1 MSADTGGR
9 PDRRGTATAGSEEL
23 RPAGRGAVQQA
34 SLPPGAMN
42 LSTLARV
49 DYHDAF
55 LADASRHPDR
65 TAAQWARAM
74 LSDAPPATRRSL
86 ARGWSALGL
95 RLEPARSGPYVLGW
109 TVRRST
115 PDVALLG
122 AAGKRGLAGELLFR
136 RQADSLL
143 FATFVQLDNGLAR
156 AVWAAIEARHR
167 QVVQDLLERACLG
180 NVTA

>member
-1 MSADTGGR
+1 MLALMYTVAYRWAGRPGTDCPIRDPVRQGISMSADTGGR

-74 LSDAPPATRRSL
+74 LSDAP
-86 ARGWSALGL
+86 
-95 RLEPARSGPYVLGW
+95 
-109 TVRRST
+109 
-115 PDVALLG
+115 
-122 AAGKRGLAGELLFR
+122 
-136 RQADSLL
+136 
-143 FATFVQLDNGLAR
+143 
-156 AVWAAIEARHR
+156 
-167 QVVQDLLERACLG
+167 
-180 NVTA
+180 